1 MSSSS
6 FVALSRTAR
15 AGAHGKNDHRRWVLD
30 MHIFGR
36 LHVAHDPIVGDE
48 AAGGSV
54 LNGASLGA
62 RPDGGR

>member
-15 AGAHGKNDHRRWVLD
+15 AGAYG
-30 MHIFGR
+30 

-48 AAGGSV
+48 AAGGNV